1 MIERTLERPILK
13 ALIECKKVIILFG
26 ARQVGKTTLST
37 KLLSQ
42 IKGKQLIVN
51 GDEIKF
57 TELLSS
63 RDFMKMR
70 LLLDGYDLLFIDE
83 AQRIPE
89 IGINLKIIVDNMPE
103 LKILV
108 TGSSSFDL
116 ANKIKEPLT
125 GRSSTFRLY
134 PFSLEELRPATN
146 VFEIQQRLEEL
157 MIYGLYPD
165 IAQYANFAEKEK
177 YLLEL
182 TSSYLYKDVL
192 ELSSIRNSAKI
203 HQLLR
208 LIAFQ
213 IGSEVSLNEIA
224 NSIGMNQETV
234 AHYIDLLEK
243 SFVLFRIGG
252 FSRNLRKEVS
262 KRDKIYFWDLGVRNC
277 LIQNFSPLSLRTD
290 TGALWENFLIAER
303 LKYLGNNG
311 ITASSYFWRTYTG
324 AEIDYIEER
333 NGILY
338 AFEIKYSK
346 ARKKAPQAWID
357 NYGQNFSYITRD
369 NFWEFTMQKL

>member
-1 MIERTLERPILK
+1 MIERTLEEPILK
-13 ALIECKKVIILFG
+13 ALTESKKVIILFG
-26 ARQVGKTTLST
+26 ARQVGKTTLSN
-37 KLLSQ
+37 KLLSG
-42 IKGKQLIVN
+42 IDGRHLIIN
-51 GDEIKF
+51 GDEIKY

-63 RDFMKMR
+63 RDFLKMK

-89 IGINLKIIVDNMPE
+89 IGINLKIIIDNMPE

-116 ANKIKEPLT
+116 ANQTKEPLT
-125 GRSSTFRLY
+125 GRSSTFRLN
-134 PFSLEELRPATN
+134 PFSLEELRTTTN
-146 VFEIQQRLEEL
+146 LFELQQSLEAF

-165 IAQYANFAEKEK
+165 IVKYNNAADKEK

-224 NSIGMNQETV
+224 GSIGMNQETV

-243 SFVLFRIGG
+243 SFVLFRLGG
-252 FSRNLRKEVS
+252 FSRNLRKEIS
-262 KRDKIYFWDLGVRNC
+262 KRDKIYFWDLGVRNS
-277 LIQNFSPLSLRTD
+277 LIQNFAPLSLRTD
-290 TGALWENFLIAER
+290 TGALWENFIIAER
-303 LKYLGNNG
+303 LKYLRNNG
-311 ITASSYFWRTYTG
+311 ITAASFFWRTYTG
-324 AEIDYIEER
+324 GEIDYIEER
-333 NGILY
+333 NGQLH
-338 AFEIKYSK
+338 AFEIKFSK
-346 ARKKAPQAWID
+346 ARKKAPQSWID
-357 NYGQNFSYITRD
+357 NYGSNFSYITRE
-369 NFWEFTMQKL
+369 NFWEFTMESL